1 MASFG
6 RQNRCMRRAPPLS
19 AVVFAVVGA
28 LLLVAALILG
38 ILGSF
43 AFIAIASVGMFFIA
57 AALIARAA
65 PSQGSRAPAVIA
77 LAAVALIVFGMT
89 ATPFFYLGWGLLAG
103 AATLAFVNAVRA
115 MRRA

>member
-1 MASFG
+1 MRE
-6 RQNRCMRRAPPLS
+6 RQPLS
-19 AVVFAVVGA
+19 AVVFAVIGA
-28 LLLVAALILG
+28 LLLLAALVLG

-57 AALIARAA
+57 AALIAQAVPTPDR
-65 PSQGSRAPAVIA
+65 RAPAVLG
-77 LAAVALIVFGMT
+77 LAALALIVFGMT

-115 MRRA
+115 KKRATSSPD